1 MTTTPSTPPARK
13 RLVRHSVAAA
23 APLADCV
30 TLQPGAQ
37 AATLPAIG
45 AGAPA
50 AAARDLGRE
59 ILAAADVARGAGA
72 GRAG

>member
-1 MTTTPSTPPARK
+1 M
-13 RLVRHSVAAA
+13 
-23 APLADCV
+23 

-37 AATLPAIG
+37 AATLPATG

-50 AAARDLGRE
+50 PAARDLGRE
-59 ILAAADVARGAGA
+59 ILAADLGWTSALHDAIDTASRADVARGAGV

>member
-1 MTTTPSTPPARK
+1 M
-13 RLVRHSVAAA
+13 
-23 APLADCV
+23 

-37 AATLPAIG
+37 AATLPATG

-59 ILAAADVARGAGA
+59 ILAAAADVARGAGA